1 MFSDLLTFNF
11 PRLRYDRMI
20 WIVFLLITAL
30 ILVSAV
36 SRKKNSFADN
46 TSVEVV
52 PLESGEKLLSDRDV
66 RQNLLRAF
74 GNTLEGTELASLEVE
89 RMERVLEE
97 DPFVLDAETYVG
109 QSNTLHVRIRQREPV
124 LRILDNRGGNYYLD
138 KDAAKMPVSRNY
150 TARVIVATGN
160 ISPYTADF
168 QKKKRNSLKDVFHLT
183 NYLMA
188 DPVWSTFIQQIH
200 VNNAGEY
207 ILVPLVGDQKIMLGS
222 IRNLEDKLNRLKIF
236 YQEGMPYSGW
246 RAYKSLNLKFNG
258 QVVAKR

>member
-1 MFSDLLTFNF
+1 MLSDLFTFNF

-74 GNTLEGTELASLEVE
+74 GNTLEGTELAGLEVE

-160 ISPYTADF
+160 IAPYTADF

-207 ILVPLVGDQKIMLGS
+207 ILVPLVGDQKIILGS

>member
-1 MFSDLLTFNF
+1 MYSDLLTFNF

-36 SRKKNSFADN
+36 SRTKNSFADN

-160 ISPYTADF
+160 IAPYTADF

-207 ILVPLVGDQKIMLGS
+207 ILVPLVGDQKIILGS